1 MYKRQEEIDSILTEY
16 LQFEEQ
22 MSESLRRDALKKVD
36 PDTYIDNLISEVKVS
51 GVQYDRS
58 QSVFDSL
65 RAMFPYL
72 KEAFIR
78 TVYDLKDNI
87 ANEYPFNKR
96 MILLHRLVFKDVEKL
111 RSFVEI
117 MLDHAYQV
125 NVDEKQM
132 IVDVFKEMVNSDG
145 LILSNIFEIAN
156 QAAFLDGE
164 FEGYRVIAMD

>member
-1 MYKRQEEIDSILTEY
+1 
-16 LQFEEQ
+16 
-22 MSESLRRDALKKVD
+22 
-36 PDTYIDNLISEVKVS
+36 
-51 GVQYDRS
+51 
-58 QSVFDSL
+58 
-65 RAMFPYL
+65 MFPYL

-78 TVYDLKDNI
+78 AVYDLKDNI

-132 IVDVFKEMVNSDG
+132 IVDAFKEMVNSDG